1 MYITEY
7 SVMLITENSTALCKA
22 VEFFDTFYT
31 TPDFSTL
38 FLLRPVEKTVENVEN
53 SILLTFPAVY

>member
-1 MYITEY
+1 
-7 SVMLITENSTALCKA
+7 MLITENSTALCKA